1 MHIHLIIIGIIFIV
15 LAFIH
20 LIFPKYFE
28 WEKEL
33 KSLSLMNR
41 QMMKVHTIFIALMV
55 FLMGVLLISSSA
67 ELTET
72 VLGRKIILGLAIFWT
87 IRLVIQFFGYSAKL
101 WKGKLFETSVH
112 IIFSLIW
119 IYISVVFWIIYFDW
133 HNCL

>member
-55 FLMGVLLISSSA
+55 FLMGILLISSSA

-87 IRLVIQFFGYSAKL
+87 VRLVIQFFGYSAKL
-101 WKGKLFETSVH
+101 WKGKLFETTVH

-119 IYISVVFWIIYFDW
+119 IYISVVFWIIYFD
-133 HNCL
+133 